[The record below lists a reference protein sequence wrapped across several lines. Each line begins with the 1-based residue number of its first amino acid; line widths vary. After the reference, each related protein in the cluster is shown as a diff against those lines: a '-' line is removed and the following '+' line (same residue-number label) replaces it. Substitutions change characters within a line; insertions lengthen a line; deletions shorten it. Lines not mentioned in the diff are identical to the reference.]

1 MPIVRAVSQVE
12 PGRIL
17 NRRTTVTSSI
27 ANVSSTI
34 FHSNDGVV
42 VEPLGRVSSVIAV
55 TSSSTYNRRVSNQLL
70 QTPPVQRAPLSA
82 DSAALWGAIY
92 GTISAV
98 GYTATNICLRSVT
111 DCDPVWVTCVKTL
124 PTVLIVGPWLI
135 VRWYRGEKVFPPL
148 PIVVMLLGAG
158 LLGQFGGNVVFQWAL
173 GIVGIA
179 LTVPLCMGTII
190 IGSAVLGRL
199 WLNESVNAVTVFAL
213 GILIA
218 AICVL
223 SLGAH
228 DASEVIAG
236 LEKMPP
242 WLVTAAVIGG
252 CVSGLSYAVLGVTI
266 RRAVSDV
273 STVSATTFCI
283 AMVGLTSFTP
293 WSIYRLGIDGLL
305 QTAGLDLM
313 MMGLAGLFN
322 VLAFL
327 ALTRA
332 LQITSLVYV
341 NAMNASQ
348 VAMASVAG
356 ILLFNEKASPVLVVG
371 IALTVLGLLVMPRHK
386 KSKLPSDGP
395 GE

>member
-1 MPIVRAVSQVE
+1 M
-12 PGRIL
+12 
-17 NRRTTVTSSI
+17 
-27 ANVSSTI
+27 
-34 FHSNDGVV
+34 
-42 VEPLGRVSSVIAV
+42 
-55 TSSSTYNRRVSNQLL
+55 SNQLL
-70 QTPPVQRAPLSA
+70 QTQPAKRVPLSA
-82 DSAALWGAIY
+82 DSAALWGAVY

-124 PTVLIVGPWLI
+124 PTVLAVGPWLI
-135 VRWYRGEKVFPPL
+135 VRWSRGEQVFPPL
-148 PIVVMLLGAG
+148 RIVFMLIGAG

-199 WLNESVNAVTVFAL
+199 WLNESVNTMTVIAM

-223 SLGAH
+223 SLGAD
-228 DASEVIAG
+228 DASEVVAG
-236 LEKMPP
+236 LEQIPP

-293 WSIYRLGIDGLL
+293 WTIYRLGIDGILAT
-305 QTAGLDLM
+305 QWLDFT
-313 MMGLAGLFN
+313 MMGLAGVFN

-348 VAMASVAG
+348 VAMASIAG
-356 ILLFNEKASPVLVVG
+356 LLLFDEKASPVLAIG
-371 IALTVLGLLVMPRHK
+371 TALTVVGLLVMPRHK
-386 KSKLPSDGP
+386 KSKLPPDGP